1 MSWRRLENVSTRA
14 VFLKSSWWSF
24 EAVLKAFGKSL
35 EGVLKTS
42 LRKKCPYLELLWF
55 VFSRIWTE
63 YVGIRN
69 ISPYSVRMRENADQN
84 NSEYRHFSRSAC
96 DWDDFICLDQ
106 DNLKMSRRLLLQKKM
121 NNLFQMYP
129 QDKRLLGS
137 VSISLH
143 DMIDKIFLW
152 ALQNSKTQLKG
163 LTKKKRAYQI

>member
-14 VFLKSSWWSF
+14 VFLERSWRSF

-35 EGVLKTS
+35 EGALKTS
-42 LRKKCPYLELLWF
+42 LREKCLYLELFWSL
-55 VFSRIWTE
+55 FSRIWTE
-63 YVGIRN
+63 YAEIRS
-69 ISPYSVRMRENADQN
+69 ISPYSIWMRENTDQN
-84 NSEYRHFSRSAC
+84 NSEYRHFSHSAC

-106 DNLKMSRRLLLQKKM
+106 DNLKMSRRLLLQTKM